1 MLKNYSMVFTHD
13 SIDIL
18 KKKKKKFS
26 LKDFI
31 RPRVLH
37 TFIPSTRMQMQL
49 DVYEFTTRLIYKEFQ
64 ASQEYTERS
73 CLKNKLIS
81 VIVLIMLSF

>member
-1 MLKNYSMVFTHD
+1 MNTLIN
-13 SIDIL
+13 
-18 KKKKKKFS
+18 
-26 LKDFI
+26 
-31 RPRVLH
+31 
-37 TFIPSTRMQMQL
+37 STRMKIKL